1 MQLFIS
7 IFLPAFTLKGTR
19 VYIVQSRLNR
29 VKLLDAHA
37 IPNAAGI
44 YDIVPTID
52 ALFCSALVETIFL
65 LSMASGE

>member
-1 MQLFIS
+1 MQIFIC
-7 IFLPAFTLKGTR
+7 IIKIAFTLKGTL
-19 VYIVQSRLNR
+19 VYRLIPAKSR
-29 VKLLDAHA
+29 KTTDAHA

-52 ALFCSALVETIFL
+52 ALFCSALMETTFL